1 MKLALIFAAVL
12 AASPVLADDAGE
24 GPATPVIPVM
34 PAQTAWTVS
43 PIALPAQIARAASA
57 PLAAPAQFAVVTA
70 GMDTA
75 KLAQIARAASAPLAA
90 PAQFAVVTAG
100 MDTAKLAQ
108 AKIELFLADIEGWS
122 MVSDFMKAPAGPK
135 KLTGGNWLDAARDA
149 LRTKIDREGYTPE
162 ALSEAA
168 ALMQKARKG
177 K

>member
-43 PIALPAQIARAASA
+43 PIALP
-57 PLAAPAQFAVVTA
+57 
-70 GMDTA
+70 
-75 KLAQIARAASAPLAA
+75 AQIARAASAPLAA